1 VLAAFAALAALAA
14 AGCATA
20 PAAAA
25 SPTSAAGAPRPAPA
39 TPLTWPTPEETL
51 PGVPFGELTDAQR
64 QVAASFAQEEFCY
77 CGSPHTVAERLHQPD
92 GGCQH
97 AKRMA
102 RLAVKLAG
110 SGLSR
115 SELTKVVADY
125 YASFEPNKRFAFDL
139 TAWGPPLGDE
149 AAPVSVVEF
158 SDFTCPFCQI
168 LRPQLEQFVAE
179 RHERLKL
186 YYRPFPI
193 ESHPNALEAAQA
205 GEWGRDQGVFWPM
218 HDLLFG
224 AGGHDVEALVNH
236 ARTLGKD
243 PTDLRQALAEGRYA
257 AKVRRSQL
265 EARAAGLRSTP
276 TLYLEGRRLIVPDYT
291 DWMLEFTLQDEEEWK
306 ANRGWA
312 RDATP

>member
-1 VLAAFAALAALAA
+1 MNVRFALPIAALLAGLLGPSAARAAEAPPGATALLAA
-14 AGCATA
+14 AVD
-20 PAAAA
+20 PAAVL
-25 SPTSAAGAPRPAPA
+25 PGI
-39 TPLTWPTPEETL
+39 PLDDLTPE
-51 PGVPFGELTDAQR
+51 QQ
-64 QVAASFAQEEFCY
+64 QVLARWALSDFCA
-77 CGSPHTVAERLHQPD
+77 CGCPHTVSECLRTH
-92 GGCQH
+92 H
-97 AKRMA
+97 ACKHAARMV
-102 RLAVKLAG
+102 RLAAAVVGAPGATPEALRAYV
-110 SGLSR
+110 R
-115 SELTKVVADY
+115 SY
-125 YASFEPNKRFAFDL
+125 YASFDRRAVLDVKAF
-139 TAWGPPLGDE
+139 GPPLGKED
-149 AAPVSVVEF
+149 APLGLVEF